1 MISVEIGELGEI
13 LIGQFLPSLVDFR
26 LDIGAQLKV
35 IHPDEPLFIDGEWD
49 HPRKA
54 ARRTGGEFGRCSLHK
69 CPLPSSPCLTI
80 QNIKE

>member
-35 IHPDEPLFIDGEWD
+35 IHPDEPLFIDGNGTTRVK
-49 HPRKA
+49 PR
-54 ARRTGGEFGRCSLHK
+54 GEQAVNLGDAVFINAHCLHH
-69 CPLPSSPCLTI
+69 LV
-80 QNIKE
+80 